1 MTRKLYRSVHGKMIG
16 GVASGLA
23 DYFNVD
29 VTFVRIAFLVSLLF
43 GGVGLLAYVVCW
55 ISAPKSND
63 VVITIDDES
72 GDVTY
77 REARRTSVI
86 GGIAKAIGAF
96 VCMAFIWDNT
106 FDSWDGFGVTIFI
119 VGLAIGMY
127 FLWRN
132 GSFNIGER
140 IGLHRSSANRRIAGV
155 FGGLAEKWGVDATLL
170 RIAGVVLLFAGVGL
184 VIPVYFLY
192 SLLVPRSESHADEPR
207 PIVVA

>member
-1 MTRKLYRSVHGKMIG
+1 MTRRLHRSVHGKMIA

-29 VTFVRIAFLVSLLF
+29 VTFIRIGFLISLLF
-43 GGVGLLAYVVCW
+43 GGVGLLAYVACW
-55 ISAPKSND
+55 IAAPKNKD

-72 GDVTY
+72 GDITY
-77 REARRTSVI
+77 RESRRGSAI
-86 GGIAKAIGAF
+86 GGLAKAFAAF
-96 VCMAFIWDNT
+96 ICMAIIWDNA
-106 FDSWDGFGVTIFI
+106 FDSWDGFGVSVFI

-155 FGGLAEKWGVDATLL
+155 FGGLAEKWSVDATLL
-170 RIAGVVLLFAGVGL
+170 RIAGVVLMFAGVGV

-192 SLLVPRSESHADEPR
+192 ALLVPRSESTPDEPR
-207 PIVVA
+207 RIVVA